1 MGADTHSTHLF
12 SQHLLEVLRAHPA
25 GLSEFELIQI
35 LEALPDT
42 KGGAGF
48 KKDCLRNNLSLFQTH
63 FFLFNTLYQLRDQ
76 LWSEKEAR
84 LDIHVLCIQ
93 LLPIT
98 QGNSQYLADHDPLRE
113 YYLDLNNLEN
123 TAEAEIDALLTQFW
137 ERFLTNDERREALAE
152 LELADPV
159 DWRTIKS
166 RHRQLAMQHH
176 PDRGGDEARLQA
188 INAAMTVL
196 SRAHKPMA
204 K

>member
-1 MGADTHSTHLF
+1 MGADTHSPHLF
-12 SQHLLEVLRAHPA
+12 SQQLLEVLRAHPA

-76 LWSEKEAR
+76 LWAEKEAR

-98 QGNSQYLADHDPLRE
+98 QSNSQDLAEHDPLRE

-123 TAEAEIDALLTQFW
+123 TNEAEIDALLTQFW

-159 DWRTIKS
+159 DWQTIKS

-176 PDRGGDEARLQA
+176 PTGHQCGDDCAQP
-188 INAAMTVL
+188 
-196 SRAHKPMA
+196 SP
-204 K
+204 